1 MNDSKKTILL
11 VDDDPNVLEMIY
23 EGLIAENFE
32 VIAASNPN
40 DALKKSKRRV
50 LDFALLDLDLGWNYM
65 TGIELGLEL
74 RANDEN
80 LVIIIMTGYHNIKFA
95 VEAMRKH
102 FFHYMIKP
110 FRIDQVISLTERAHK
125 EIQLK
130 TENRELH
137 EKVAALELEVEH
149 LASLLDQIRPEEA
162 GLTISSKE
170 KDLSKRLKNADALSS
185 YARQKGSAALSSPKN
200 K

>member
-1 MNDSKKTILL
+1 LTDSKKTILL
-11 VDDDPNVLEMIY
+11 VDDDPNVLEMISD
-23 EGLIAENFE
+23 GLIAENFE

-40 DALKKSKRRV
+40 DALKKIKHRI

-65 TGIELGLEL
+65 TGIELGQKL
-74 RANDEN
+74 RTNDEN

-95 VEAMRKH
+95 VEAMREH
-102 FFHYMIKP
+102 LFHYMIKP

-125 EIQLK
+125 EILLK
-130 TENRELH
+130 AENRELQ
-137 EKVAALELEVEH
+137 EKVAALELEVER